1 MRRRNDILGTT
12 LLFLAGCLLLSSQV
26 FAQLTPE
33 GPLHV
38 ARYQGIVVNS
48 HGKPVI
54 GAKVTLARGEK
65 IKFETTTDDSGR
77 FRFDH
82 VSGQYLLHVERTE
95 NAGASREVIV
105 EEIMPV
111 LMLRNS
117 IYVILGP
124 GACADDCSSVFAT
137 RSEFDRAL
145 KRNNGPHY

>member
-1 MRRRNDILGTT
+1 LRAVKRL
-12 LLFLAGCLLLSSQV
+12 
-26 FAQLTPE
+26 
-33 GPLHV
+33 
-38 ARYQGIVVNS
+38 
-48 HGKPVI
+48 
-54 GAKVTLARGEK
+54 
-65 IKFETTTDDSGR
+65 KFETTTDDSGR

-117 IYVILGP
+117 IYVISGRCLR
-124 GACADDCSSVFAT
+124 DDCSSVFAT

-145 KRNNGPHY
+145 KRNNGPTLLGSRKKNMPL